1 MHILSMT
8 NKRKKWKRKGKTG
21 KKKGKNCV
29 YINISFHI
37 YNSFS
42 QQTGGLSSRWGSLS
56 GFTTTS
62 N

>member
-8 NKRKKWKRKGKTG
+8 NKRKKMEKERKNRE
-21 KKKGKNCV
+21 KKGKNYV

>member
-1 MHILSMT
+1 ME
-8 NKRKKWKRKGKTG
+8 KERKNRE
-21 KKKGKNCV
+21 KKGKNYV

-42 QQTGGLSSRWGSLS
+42 QQTGGLSSRWGSLT